1 VVAAVYY
8 GVALTRHAQQTL
20 AHVKDLHH
28 MATRSRFRLS
38 TMEIVLIGTLLG
50 GLALAFLQARWEERH
65 TRLIEEIG
73 DGH

>member
-1 VVAAVYY
+1 
-8 GVALTRHAQQTL
+8 
-20 AHVKDLHH
+20 

-38 TMEIVLIGTLLG
+38 TMEIMLIGTLLA
-50 GLALAFLQARWEERH
+50 GLALAFLQARREERH

>member
-1 VVAAVYY
+1 M
-8 GVALTRHAQQTL
+8 GVRETPTKLLPYT
-20 AHVKDLHH
+20 KDMNH
-28 MATRSRFRLS
+28 MATRSRIRLS

>member
-1 VVAAVYY
+1 
-8 GVALTRHAQQTL
+8 L
-20 AHVKDLHH
+20 KDTKDTNE
-28 MATRSRFRLS
+28 MTTRSRLRLS
-38 TMEIVLIGTLLG
+38 TMEIVLIGALLG

>member
-1 VVAAVYY
+1 M
-8 GVALTRHAQQTL
+8 
-20 AHVKDLHH
+20 DL
-28 MATRSRFRLS
+28 MATRSRIRLS
-38 TMEIVLIGTLLG
+38 TMEIVLIGTLLA

>member
-1 VVAAVYY
+1 
-8 GVALTRHAQQTL
+8 LQF
-20 AHVKDLHH
+20 AHEILPHIEDIDH
-28 MATRSRFRLS
+28 MATRSRIRLS
-38 TMEIVLIGTLLG
+38 TMEIVLIGTLLA